1 VERVIEERR
10 VERERALNTARRF
23 IECVEGRVKLALAL
37 VYGSYARGDFN
48 EWSDIDVLLVVE
60 DNLPRN
66 PLKRLELMEDCL
78 LQAPGVEPLILSTS
92 ELEKLLEK
100 NQLIKKIIEEGIT
113 LIGNKKDLL

>member
-1 VERVIEERR
+1 MERVIEERR

-23 IECVEGRVKLALAL
+23 IECVEGRLKPALAL

-60 DNLPRN
+60 DNLPWN
-66 PLKRLELMEDCL
+66 PLKRLELVEECL

-92 ELEKLLEK
+92 ELDRLLEK
-100 NQLIKKIIEEGIT
+100 NQLIKKIIEEGVI
-113 LIGNKKDLL
+113 LRGNEKNLL

>member
-1 VERVIEERR
+1 MERVIEERR
-10 VERERALNTARRF
+10 VERERALNTARWF
-23 IECVEGRVKLALAL
+23 IECVEGMVKLALAL
-37 VYGSYARGDFN
+37 LYGSYARGDFN

-100 NQLIKKIIEEGIT
+100 NQLVKKIIEEGIT
-113 LIGNKKDLL
+113 LRGNKKDLL